1 MDRAKLVGAVVVVV
15 GGGSGIGLACAEAAR
30 DAGASVI
37 IAGRSPEKLE
47 RAKASIGNGVR
58 AFPVDVADE
67 GSVRDLFES
76 VDRLDHLLVT
86 AAETKAA
93 NIGESEVETLRP
105 TLDTR
110 VWGGYYAAKHAAPR
124 MGDGASITFVSGL
137 SARRPYPGS
146 SVISA
151 SCGAIEALSRALA
164 LELAPIRVNA
174 IRPGIVETPLLD
186 EFYGEHRDEYLRSLA
201 ERLPAGRV
209 GMPDDIADA
218 AMFLMGNGFA
228 TGSILQIDG
237 GGSLV

>member
-1 MDRAKLVGAVVVVV
+1 MKFAGETVVVV
-15 GGGSGIGLACAEAAR
+15 GGGSGIGLACAEAAHA
-30 DAGASVI
+30 AGASVV

-47 RAKASIGNGVR
+47 AARVGIGDGVR
-58 AFPVDVADE
+58 TFPVDVADE
-67 GSVRDLFES
+67 ESVRGFFEGF
-76 VDRLDHLLVT
+76 DRLDHLLVT

-93 NIGESEVETLRP
+93 DIGESEAEALRP

-124 MGDGASITFVSGL
+124 MGEGASITFVSGL
-137 SARRPYPGS
+137 SSRRPYIGS

-164 LELAPIRVNA
+164 LELAPVRVNA

-186 EFYGEHRDEYLRSLA
+186 GFYGEGREEFLRNLA
-201 ERLPAGRV
+201 DRLPVGRV
-209 GMPDDIADA
+209 GKPEDIADA
-218 AMFLMGNGFA
+218 AMFLMGNGFVSGA
-228 TGSILQIDG
+228 VLQIDG